1 MLSIATI
8 EIMMLKIWHRKLEN
22 KSITYLPLAILIDRG
37 LLFAWTRANLE
48 NMHFLI
54 HKTLCMVF
62 NRKKKQSSAKAA
74 KMEDKL
80 KAQDPEFYE
89 FLKNEDQSLL
99 QFDESD
105 DELGDDMDLSEESS
119 DDETQKQTQTVSVKG
134 MKGKVVVG
142 KKKGMEEDLDDILST
157 SEDEDGEESDAETG
171 GKFHKLPSRLEV

>member
-1 MLSIATI
+1 
-8 EIMMLKIWHRKLEN
+8 
-22 KSITYLPLAILIDRG
+22 
-37 LLFAWTRANLE
+37 
-48 NMHFLI
+48 
-54 HKTLCMVF
+54 
-62 NRKKKQSSAKAA
+62 
-74 KMEDKL
+74 MEDKL

-171 GKFHKLPSRLEV
+171 GKIHKLPSRLEV